1 MLKGQTGKAS
11 SMRERFEA
19 LGLSYR
25 LGATTKIAKSARKG
39 LTAGDCVRIIG
50 IVRVEQ
56 REAEPDHLNWRD
68 LPEGPLY
75 IGECDGAAGSET
87 LILHESELEPAE

>member
-1 MLKGQTGKAS
+1 MLK
-11 SMRERFEA
+11 
-19 LGLSYR
+19 
-25 LGATTKIAKSARKG
+25 IAASAREG
-39 LTAGDCVRIIG
+39 LTVGDMVRIIG

-56 REAEPDHLNWRD
+56 REAEPDHPSWCD

-75 IGECDGAAGSET
+75 IAESESAANSET

>member
-1 MLKGQTGKAS
+1 
-11 SMRERFEA
+11 MREQFDA

-25 LGATTKIAKSARKG
+25 LGATTKIAPSAREG
-39 LTAGDCVRIIG
+39 LNAGDTVRIIG
-50 IVRVEQ
+50 VVWVEQ
-56 REAEPDHLNWRD
+56 REAEPDHPSWRD

-75 IGECDGAAGSET
+75 IGECDTAAGCET

>member
-1 MLKGQTGKAS
+1 
-11 SMRERFEA
+11 MREQFDA

-25 LGATTKIAKSARKG
+25 LGATTKIGASAREG
-39 LTAGDCVRIIG
+39 LNAGDMVRIIG

-56 REAEPDHLNWRD
+56 REAEPDHPSWCD

-75 IGECDGAAGSET
+75 IGECDTPAGSET

>member
-1 MLKGQTGKAS
+1 
-11 SMRERFEA
+11 MREQFDA

-25 LGATTKIAKSARKG
+25 LGATTRIGASAREG
-39 LTAGDCVRIIG
+39 LNAGDMVRIIG

-56 REAEPDHLNWRD
+56 REAEPDHPSWCD

-75 IGECDGAAGSET
+75 IGESDGSSGSET